1 MKRWIF
7 ITLFICGTALA
18 IGGTTRTMLIDV
30 ITSSATNGDITL
42 TPNGTG
48 DVIVSSGTATTVPY
62 FDASKQLISSAV
74 TPTELGYLTGVTS
87 ALQTQLGLKLD
98 DFTGAADNAVMRTDG
113 TGGIALQESGIIVDD
128 SDNVTG
134 VSVFVGH
141 SA

>member
-74 TPTELGYLTGVTS
+74 TPT
-87 ALQTQLGLKLD
+87 
-98 DFTGAADNAVMRTDG
+98 
-113 TGGIALQESGIIVDD
+113 
-128 SDNVTG
+128 
-134 VSVFVGH
+134 
-141 SA
+141 